1 MKKVSL
7 LLITIVLLFT
17 SCSLGGTIVDR
28 FFGITNSSRYPLS
41 GNDRSKANARFDQI
55 LTACKN
61 QDEVALKEMFSKKSI
76 DEAEDMDGSIR
87 ALLDF
92 FQGEMVSY
100 DDWGVLGADA
110 GKNDDGTGRNWKRL
124 RSTYD
129 VETSE
134 QKYRFAIEEFTVD
147 TADPDNVG
155 IRSMYIIEAGN
166 SDLEFAYW
174 GDGKWTP
181 GITIEKE

>member
-1 MKKVSL
+1 MNKFYAL
-7 LLITIVLLFT
+7 LASIVLLFT
-17 SCSLGGTIVDR
+17 SCSMGEMHM
-28 FFGITNSSRYPLS
+28 ITNDTQIANNSFEEII
-41 GNDRSKANARFDQI
+41 DAIQSKNENAFKG
-55 LTACKN
+55 L
-61 QDEVALKEMFSKKSI
+61 FSKKAI
-76 DEAEDMDGSIR
+76 TEDENFDESVL
-87 ALLDF
+87 ALIDF
-92 FQGEMVSY
+92 FEGKIISY
-100 DDWGVLGADA
+100 NDWGGPQSSQ

-155 IRSMYIIEAGN
+155 IRSMYIIKAED

-181 GITIEKE
+181 GITIEKK